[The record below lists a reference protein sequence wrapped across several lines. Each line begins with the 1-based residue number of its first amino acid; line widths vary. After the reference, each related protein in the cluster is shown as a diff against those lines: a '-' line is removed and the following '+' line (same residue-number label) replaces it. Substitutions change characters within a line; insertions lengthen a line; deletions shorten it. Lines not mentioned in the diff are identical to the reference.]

1 MIKARVSIPP
11 IPPPLE
17 TLGNRPFS
25 FYPAILGV
33 EHNEWLFKKATWSE
47 ILVYNVKAKEEIW
60 IPRRF
65 IGELSRIED
74 PVVIV
79 GLVKELEFRG
89 GVILPYQ
96 RRIIE
101 MPLAVG
107 ERRQTP
113 GTPRPEPAPVVGIR
127 LEPGAEASV
136 GRLILVALL
145 IGLLGTV
152 GVVFVNRERIPTPR
166 TDYSNKDTA
175 FQDLTARDDYYS
187 IVNKLGVPDEN
198 HSSSRAG
205 NLEFQSLWYKKG
217 SYYLILMGSEHNNL
231 RYIGAMDKDWRVIH
245 PIELPGGVSTAS
257 MLRGPARDAL
267 KGQ

>member
-1 MIKARVSIPP
+1 MPIPP

-17 TLGNRPFS
+17 NLGNRPFS

-47 ILVYNVKAKEEIW
+47 LLVYNVKSKEEIW

-79 GLVKELEFRG
+79 GLVKELEFKG

-107 ERRQTP
+107 ERRQPP
-113 GTPRPEPAPVVGIR
+113 GTPRPAEPAPVVGIR
-127 LEPGAEASV
+127 LEPGAEARV

-145 IGLLGTV
+145 IGVLGTV
-152 GVVFVNRERIPTPR
+152 GVVMVNRERTPTPR
-166 TDYSNKDTA
+166 TNYANKDTA
-175 FQDLTARDDYYS
+175 FMELTVRDDYYS

-198 HSSSRAG
+198 HTSSRAG
-205 NLEFQSLWYKKG
+205 DLEFQSLWYKKG
-217 SYYLILMGSEHNNL
+217 SYYLILMGSEPKNL

-245 PIELPGGVSTAS
+245 SVELRGGADTAS